1 LSLRSLVAACVL
13 FVAAGFVPFLFWVY
27 AVGGSVLLA
36 LIFVRQYLA
45 LRHQV
50 SELRME
56 PRVLSI
62 GRMRRTQRFLRQ
74 MNTRSER
81 FLRLLPSSKVIACF
95 VAVSLAALLVG
106 AVIGATIVRIRNV
119 GTIRAVGVEVYA
131 DEGLQDEL
139 IEISWGMLNPG
150 ENRNFDTWIKNTG
163 NDAQK
168 LVLWTEGWDPVAA
181 QDSISLS
188 WSYDDTWIQSGAAV
202 PVTFTLSVDPNVTGV
217 TNFSFDIVIKGV
229 A

>member
-13 FVAAGFVPFLFWVY
+13 FVAAGFVPILFWVY
-27 AVGGSVLLA
+27 AVGGSALLA

-45 LRHQV
+45 LRHQI
-50 SELRME
+50 SDLRME
-56 PRVLSI
+56 PRVLSV
-62 GRMRRTQRFLRQ
+62 GRMRRAQRFLRQ
-74 MNTRSER
+74 VNSRSER
-81 FLRLLPSSKVIACF
+81 FLRLLPGSRVIVCF
-95 VAVSLAALLVG
+95 VTVSVVALLVG
-106 AVIGATIVRIRNV
+106 AVIGASIVRIRNV

-131 DEGLQDEL
+131 DEGLTEVL

-150 ENRNFDTWIKNTG
+150 ESRNFDAWIKNTG

-188 WSYDDTWIQSGAAV
+188 WSYDDIWIQPGTAV

>member
-1 LSLRSLVAACVL
+1 L
-13 FVAAGFVPFLFWVY
+13 FVAAGFVPILFWVY
-27 AVGGSVLLA
+27 TVVGSALLA
-36 LIFVRQYLA
+36 LILVRQYLA
-45 LRHQV
+45 LRQQI

-56 PRVLSI
+56 PRVLSD

-74 MNTRSER
+74 MNSKSER
-81 FLRLLPSSKVIACF
+81 FWRLLPGSKVIACF
-95 VAVSLAALLVG
+95 VAVSVAALLVG
-106 AVIGATIVRIRNV
+106 AVIGASIVRIRNV

-131 DEGLQDEL
+131 DECLTEVL
-139 IEISWGMLNPG
+139 VEISWGMLNPG
-150 ENRNFDTWIKNTG
+150 EIRNFDAWIKNTG

-188 WSYDDTWIQSGAAV
+188 WSYDDIWIQSGAAV
-202 PVTFTLSVDPNVTGV
+202 LVTFTLSVDPNVTGV
-217 TNFSFDIVIKGV
+217 TNFCFGIVIKGV